1 MSWRTGGRSCCFAG
15 PWSWGCDP
23 GGPWSL
29 PTHPSARL
37 SPRSSGR
44 MRRAGLGEGVPPGNY
59 GNYGY
64 PNSGKTACEEN
75 ERLTESL
82 RNKVTAIKS
91 LSTEIGHEVKHQNKL
106 LAEMDSQFDS
116 TTGFLGKT
124 MGKLKILSR
133 GSQTM
138 LLCYMMLFSFF
149 VFFVIYWII
158 KLRWCKSV
166 WVWNLFQLNSLE
178 YHISKKKKK
187 NQHQNIPKFQLLW
200 LFPSESTESCFINHT
215 R

>member
-1 MSWRTGGRSCCFAG
+1 
-15 PWSWGCDP
+15 
-23 GGPWSL
+23 
-29 PTHPSARL
+29 
-37 SPRSSGR
+37 

-64 PNSGKTACEEN
+64 PNSGYSACEVEN

-91 LSTEIGHEVKHQNKL
+91 LSTEIGHEVKHQNEL

-116 TTGFLGKT
+116 TTGFLEK
-124 MGKLKILSR
+124 SR
-133 GSQTM
+133 ESQTK

-158 KLRWCKSV
+158 KLR
-166 WVWNLFQLNSLE
+166 
-178 YHISKKKKK
+178 
-187 NQHQNIPKFQLLW
+187 
-200 LFPSESTESCFINHT
+200 
-215 R
+215 